1 MARIR
6 PGEATRTIGSM
17 AIKKELVRK
26 VLLLVMRYQFGS
38 EEDKAGLE
46 EELYLLLIDLILD
59 MIPGDEV

>member
-1 MARIR
+1 
-6 PGEATRTIGSM
+6 M